1 MPGLAPALIDNVPSY
16 ACSMICAALSKEL
29 PSNKL
34 QCGIARAEFS
44 YGGHA
49 RPALSPALV
58 IATQAVSKTAEN
70 VR

>member
-1 MPGLAPALIDNVPSY
+1 MPGLTTALIDNVPSY
-16 ACSMICAALSKEL
+16 AFSMICDALSNEL

-34 QCGIARAEFS
+34 QCGIARAEF
-44 YGGHA
+44 GHVGQA
-49 RPALSPALV
+49 RPALSPALI